1 MNNKAKT
8 MRILG
13 IIASASATLM
23 LTACSSQTTVSGI
36 ISDASM
42 NTVTVSTAD
51 GETVTFG
58 TMEADRSQCNGL
70 PLGAPITVTYSGRIE
85 DNFATA
91 VKISTPAEY
100 CLLIGDW
107 ILLTESTEMG
117 ISIRVEGEA
126 ASINMATLQYE
137 GWSLDNGKQLT
148 VNGEGLTITNLDTET
163 GNVEIEGKAH
173 QFAYSVKQTPKSILK
188 KIFK

>member
-13 IIASASATLM
+13 IIASASAILM

-137 GWSLDNGKQLT
+137 GWSLDNGKLQLY
-148 VNGEGLTITNLDTET
+148 G
-163 GNVEIEGKAH
+163 
-173 QFAYSVKQTPKSILK
+173 KSIGNGQTIDFIEEWVVD
-188 KIFK
+188 KIDEHNLYLRSEDGSMEQHFIKR